1 MNENNEEFPSLAL
14 DVWVIKDRLNKEPD
28 ETVYISAEI
37 TVRELKQYL
46 CSRLHLDMNRYEFFI
61 LEKPELGPVLREIGG
76 LETAS
81 ISSTGIINTC
91 KVCLKF
97 EDINWNFSQNDDL
110 EYNLALQQ
118 SLICQKQIF
127 FDKIEKIT
135 RGERHRIHIK
145 KLSHIKK
152 SLQILLADLKLD

>member
-14 DVWVIKDRLNKEPD
+14 DVWVIKDRLNKDPD
-28 ETVYISAEI
+28 ETVYISPET
-37 TVRELKQYL
+37 TVRELKMHL
-46 CSRLHLDMNRYEFFI
+46 CNKLHLDMNRYEFFI
-61 LEKPELGPVLREIGG
+61 LEKPECGAVLREIGG
-76 LETAS
+76 LETES
-81 ISSTGIINTC
+81 ISCTGIINTC

-135 RGERHRIHIK
+135 RGDRYKIHIK

-152 SLQILLADLKLD
+152 TLQILLADLKLD